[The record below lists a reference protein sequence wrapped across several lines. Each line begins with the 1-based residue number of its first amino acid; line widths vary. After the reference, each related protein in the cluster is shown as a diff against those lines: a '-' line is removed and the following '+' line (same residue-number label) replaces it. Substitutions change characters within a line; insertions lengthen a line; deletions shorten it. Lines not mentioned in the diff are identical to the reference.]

1 MSESLSSED
10 KKIILKVKKLLGARD
25 YAQIDAGIEL
35 LRSLNQAN
43 LYEALLNECS
53 ITESG
58 EFSRN
63 KFFTGSGPA
72 QPYLDYI
79 MLCLIAYAP
88 KDAKVHESLKVSNV
102 KNLILETNHE
112 AITNSY
118 LPLENFKNLRKLII
132 DGNGNIDNI
141 DFLNELKKLKKI
153 EIRSCDKLQNLDGL
167 INCVNL
173 ETIVIDS
180 CNQIQNLNG
189 LINCIKLKEI
199 MIKSCRKL
207 PRAKSIAKL
216 KSLQNNFN

>member
-1 MSESLSSED
+1 MSENLSSDD
-10 KKIILKVKKLLGARD
+10 KKIIPKVKKLLGVRD

-72 QPYLDYI
+72 QPYLDYV

-102 KNLILETNHE
+102 KNLILKAYHG
-112 AITNSY
+112 AITNRTHCS
-118 LPLENFKNLRKLII
+118 PIKH
-132 DGNGNIDNI
+132 
-141 DFLNELKKLKKI
+141 FLFV
-153 EIRSCDKLQNLDGL
+153 S
-167 INCVNL
+167 
-173 ETIVIDS
+173 
-180 CNQIQNLNG
+180 LN
-189 LINCIKLKEI
+189 
-199 MIKSCRKL
+199 
-207 PRAKSIAKL
+207 
-216 KSLQNNFN
+216 